1 MSDLEIIRILS
12 EYSDQFQTFD
22 LITYLLR
29 SLGWLLVK
37 LLYFLLEAVEGL
49 LDTAYT
55 MFGLLSY
62 PPIQQ
67 FINTF
72 KPAIYLLFIGSIMM
86 LGYLIMFGNKEVQ
99 KKIAPNLVVAVIA
112 ITGGSLIISNF
123 ADITMAVVDGI
134 KSTYTESEENYS
146 VADTLLALSLIHI
159 LQSSKRTARA
169 VW

>member
-86 LGYLIMFGNKEVQ
+86 PV
-99 KKIAPNLVVAVIA
+99 
-112 ITGGSLIISNF
+112 S
-123 ADITMAVVDGI
+123 
-134 KSTYTESEENYS
+134 YTHLDPAESE
-146 VADTLLALSLIHI
+146 LSLWGD
-159 LQSSKRTARA
+159 RPGFPYG
-169 VW
+169 